1 MFGRGLRCF
10 DFANQMPFSVIL
22 LVGCCFTCDVS
33 LLSLSF
39 SVFLCLSLSFSV
51 FLCLSLSFSVF
62 LCLFLSLSLCLSLSL
77 SLSVSLSLSLSLSP
91 FSVLLCPSL
100 SLSLSVCAY
109 AGAAARRA
117 RSLGDAAVF
126 SPQGGGMLVLG
137 AAGLFC
143 LSGGELQAI
152 KENRKQNRLAQKRRK
167 NLLKADIVFCSCLF
181 LGGSSITLRRRQR
194 SYLVLIFS
202 CSSRPKRRK
211 QLRQERRSP
220 QAPAVAVL
228 GLLGQQSKAALNF
241 RRLLK
246 LLTFISSA
254 VQHHHRSLLFLTQ
267 AHIVLCHLLVTG

>member
-10 DFANQMPFSVIL
+10 DFANHMPFSIIL

-39 SVFLCLSLSFSV
+39 SVFLCFSLSFSV
-51 FLCLSLSFSVF
+51 LLCLSLSLFFS
-62 LCLFLSLSLCLSLSL
+62 LFFFLSL
-77 SLSVSLSLSLSLSP
+77 SLSVSLSLLRSLSLSP
-91 FSVLLCPSL
+91 LLCPSL
-100 SLSLSVCAY
+100 SFCLSLSVCAY

-137 AAGLFC
+137 AVGLLC
-143 LSGGELQAI
+143 LSRGELQAI

-167 NLLKADIVFCSCLF
+167 NLLKADIVFCSCFLF
-181 LGGSSITLRRRQR
+181 GGSSMTLRRRQR

-228 GLLGQQSKAALNF
+228 GP
-241 RRLLK
+241 
-246 LLTFISSA
+246 
-254 VQHHHRSLLFLTQ
+254 
-267 AHIVLCHLLVTG
+267 

>member
-10 DFANQMPFSVIL
+10 DFANQMPFSIIL

-51 FLCLSLSFSVF
+51 FL
-62 LCLFLSLSLCLSLSL
+62 SLCLSLSL
-77 SLSVSLSLSLSLSP
+77 SLSFSLSLSVSLSLSP
-91 FSVLLCPSL
+91 LLCPSL
-100 SLSLSVCAY
+100 SFSLSLSVCLSVCAY

-137 AAGLFC
+137 AVGLFC

-228 GLLGQQSKAALNF
+228 GF
-241 RRLLK
+241 
-246 LLTFISSA
+246 
-254 VQHHHRSLLFLTQ
+254 
-267 AHIVLCHLLVTG
+267 

>member
-10 DFANQMPFSVIL
+10 DFANQMPFSIIL

-39 SVFLCLSLSFSV
+39 SVFLSLSFS
-51 FLCLSLSFSVF
+51 
-62 LCLFLSLSLCLSLSL
+62 LFF
-77 SLSVSLSLSLSLSP
+77 SLSLSLSLSCGL
-91 FSVLLCPSL
+91 SLSTLLCPSL
-100 SLSLSVCAY
+100 SFSLSLSVCAY

-137 AAGLFC
+137 AVGLFC

-181 LGGSSITLRRRQR
+181 FGGSSITLRRRQR

-220 QAPAVAVL
+220 QAPVW
-228 GLLGQQSKAALNF
+228 
-241 RRLLK
+241 
-246 LLTFISSA
+246 
-254 VQHHHRSLLFLTQ
+254 LF
-267 AHIVLCHLLVTG
+267 

>member
-1 MFGRGLRCF
+1 M
-10 DFANQMPFSVIL
+10 SV
-22 LVGCCFTCDVS
+22 CC
-33 LLSLSF
+33 L
-39 SVFLCLSLSFSV
+39 VFLCLSLSFSI
-51 FLCLSLSFSVF
+51 FLCLSLSFS
-62 LCLFLSLSLCLSLSL
+62 L
-77 SLSVSLSLSLSLSP
+77 SLSVSLFRSLSLSLP
-91 FSVLLCPSL
+91 FSALLCP

-137 AAGLFC
+137 AVGLFC

-181 LGGSSITLRRRQR
+181 FGGSSITLRRRQR

-228 GLLGQQSKAALNF
+228 GLLGQQSKAALDVCWSCSLSFPPQCN
-241 RRLLK
+241 
-246 LLTFISSA
+246 IIIVPSS
-254 VQHHHRSLLFLTQ
+254 FLCKHT
-267 AHIVLCHLLVTG
+267 

>member
-77 SLSVSLSLSLSLSP
+77 SFGLSLSLSP
-91 FSVLLCPSL
+91 LLCPSLSFSL

>member
-1 MFGRGLRCF
+1 M
-10 DFANQMPFSVIL
+10 SV
-22 LVGCCFTCDVS
+22 CC
-33 LLSLSF
+33 L
-39 SVFLCLSLSFSV
+39 VFLCLSLSFSI
-51 FLCLSLSFSVF
+51 FLCLSLSFS
-62 LCLFLSLSLCLSLSL
+62 LSLCL
-77 SLSVSLSLSLSLSP
+77 SLSVSLSLSP
-91 FSVLLCPSL
+91 LLCPSLSFSVLL

-137 AAGLFC
+137 AVGLFC

-181 LGGSSITLRRRQR
+181 WWQFHHSSQAARKLSRADLQLLITAKEKEAAEAGEAQPTGASCGCSRTLGSTAK
-194 SYLVLIFS
+194 S
-202 CSSRPKRRK
+202 C
-211 QLRQERRSP
+211 
-220 QAPAVAVL
+220 
-228 GLLGQQSKAALNF
+228 F
-241 RRLLK
+241 RRLLE

>member
-10 DFANQMPFSVIL
+10 DFANHMPFSIIL

-39 SVFLCLSLSFSV
+39 SVFLCLSLFFFV
-51 FLCLSLSFSVF
+51 FLCLALS
-62 LCLFLSLSLCLSLSL
+62 SLSLLR
-77 SLSVSLSLSLSLSP
+77 SLSLSP
-91 FSVLLCPSL
+91 LLCPSL
-100 SLSLSVCAY
+100 SFCLSLSVCAY

-137 AAGLFC
+137 AVGLLC
-143 LSGGELQAI
+143 LSRGELQAI

-167 NLLKADIVFCSCLF
+167 NLLKADIVFCSCFLF
-181 LGGSSITLRRRQR
+181 GGSSMTLRRRQR

-228 GLLGQQSKAALNF
+228 GP
-241 RRLLK
+241 
-246 LLTFISSA
+246 
-254 VQHHHRSLLFLTQ
+254 
-267 AHIVLCHLLVTG
+267 

>member
-10 DFANQMPFSVIL
+10 DFANHMPFSIIL

-39 SVFLCLSLSFSV
+39 SVFLCLSLFFFV
-51 FLCLSLSFSVF
+51 FLCLALS
-62 LCLFLSLSLCLSLSL
+62 SLSL
-77 SLSVSLSLSLSLSP
+77 SCGLSLSLSP
-91 FSVLLCPSL
+91 LLCPSL
-100 SLSLSVCAY
+100 SFCLSLSVCAY

-137 AAGLFC
+137 AVGLLC
-143 LSGGELQAI
+143 LSRGELQAI

-167 NLLKADIVFCSCLF
+167 NLLKADIVFCSCFLF
-181 LGGSSITLRRRQR
+181 GGSSMTLRRRQR

-228 GLLGQQSKAALNF
+228 GP
-241 RRLLK
+241 
-246 LLTFISSA
+246 
-254 VQHHHRSLLFLTQ
+254 
-267 AHIVLCHLLVTG
+267 

>member
-10 DFANQMPFSVIL
+10 DFANHMPFSIIL

-39 SVFLCLSLSFSV
+39 SVFLCLSLFFFV
-51 FLCLSLSFSVF
+51 FLCLALS
-62 LCLFLSLSLCLSLSL
+62 SLSL
-77 SLSVSLSLSLSLSP
+77 SCGLSLSP
-91 FSVLLCPSL
+91 LLCPSL
-100 SLSLSVCAY
+100 SFCLSLSVCAY

-137 AAGLFC
+137 AVGLLC
-143 LSGGELQAI
+143 LSRGELQAI

-167 NLLKADIVFCSCLF
+167 NLLKADIVFCSCFLF
-181 LGGSSITLRRRQR
+181 GGSSMTLRRRQR

-228 GLLGQQSKAALNF
+228 GP
-241 RRLLK
+241 
-246 LLTFISSA
+246 
-254 VQHHHRSLLFLTQ
+254 
-267 AHIVLCHLLVTG
+267 

>member
-1 MFGRGLRCF
+1 M
-10 DFANQMPFSVIL
+10 SV
-22 LVGCCFTCDVS
+22 CC
-33 LLSLSF
+33 L
-39 SVFLCLSLSFSV
+39 VFLCLSLSFSI
-51 FLCLSLSFSVF
+51 FLCLSLSFS
-62 LCLFLSLSLCLSLSL
+62 LSLSL
-77 SLSVSLSLSLSLSP
+77 SFGLSLSP
-91 FSVLLCPSL
+91 LLCLLCSSL

-137 AAGLFC
+137 AVGLFC

-181 LGGSSITLRRRQR
+181 WWQFHHSSQAAKKLSRADLQLLITAKEKEAAEAGEAQPTGASCGCSRTLGSTAK
-194 SYLVLIFS
+194 S
-202 CSSRPKRRK
+202 C
-211 QLRQERRSP
+211 
-220 QAPAVAVL
+220 
-228 GLLGQQSKAALNF
+228 F
-241 RRLLK
+241 RRLME

>member
-1 MFGRGLRCF
+1 MNVAWVVLHCNRRIEAREHRQLIPHVRFQVPFLRPESQLKSG
-10 DFANQMPFSVIL
+10 FACA
-22 LVGCCFTCDVS
+22 G
-33 LLSLSF
+33 
-39 SVFLCLSLSFSV
+39 
-51 FLCLSLSFSVF
+51 
-62 LCLFLSLSLCLSLSL
+62 
-77 SLSVSLSLSLSLSP
+77 
-91 FSVLLCPSL
+91 LLC
-100 SLSLSVCAY
+100 
-109 AGAAARRA
+109 

-211 QLRQERRSP
+211 QPRQERRSP

>member
-1 MFGRGLRCF
+1 M
-10 DFANQMPFSVIL
+10 IL
-22 LVGCCFTCDVS
+22 QTKCILVLFYWWDVVS
-33 LLSLSF
+33 LVMSVCCL
-39 SVFLCLSLSFSV
+39 VFLCLSLSFSI
-51 FLCLSLSFSVF
+51 FLCLSLSFSLSVS
-62 LCLFLSLSLCLSLSL
+62 LFRSLSL
-77 SLSVSLSLSLSLSP
+77 SPSLP

-100 SLSLSVCAY
+100 SFSLSLSVCAY

-137 AAGLFC
+137 AVGLFC

-181 LGGSSITLRRRQR
+181 FGGSSITLRRRQR

-228 GLLGQQSKAALNF
+228 GLLGQQPKAALDVCWSCSLSFPPQCN
-241 RRLLK
+241 
-246 LLTFISSA
+246 IIIVPSS
-254 VQHHHRSLLFLTQ
+254 FLRKHT
-267 AHIVLCHLLVTG
+267 

>member
-10 DFANQMPFSVIL
+10 DFANHMPFSIIL

-39 SVFLCLSLSFSV
+39 SVFLCLSLFFFV
-51 FLCLSLSFSVF
+51 FLCLALSSLSLS
-62 LCLFLSLSLCLSLSL
+62 CGLSLSL
-77 SLSVSLSLSLSLSP
+77 P
-91 FSVLLCPSL
+91 FSVLLCPSV
-100 SLSLSVCAY
+100 SLCLSVCAY

-137 AAGLFC
+137 AVGLLC
-143 LSGGELQAI
+143 LSRGELQAI

-167 NLLKADIVFCSCLF
+167 NLLKADIVFCSCFLF
-181 LGGSSITLRRRQR
+181 GGSSMTLRRRQR

-228 GLLGQQSKAALNF
+228 GP
-241 RRLLK
+241 
-246 LLTFISSA
+246 
-254 VQHHHRSLLFLTQ
+254 
-267 AHIVLCHLLVTG
+267 

>member
-10 DFANQMPFSVIL
+10 DFANQMHFSIIL
-22 LVGCCFTCDVS
+22 LVGCCFTCNVRLLS
-33 LLSLSF
+33 RLSLSF
-39 SVFLCLSLSFSV
+39 SVFLYLSLSFSV
-51 FLCLSLSFSVF
+51 
-62 LCLFLSLSLCLSLSL
+62 FLSLSLCLSLS
-77 SLSVSLSLSLSLSP
+77 VSLSLSP
-91 FSVLLCPSL
+91 LLCPSLSFSVLL

-137 AAGLFC
+137 AVGLFC

-181 LGGSSITLRRRQR
+181 FGGSSITLRRRQR

-228 GLLGQQSKAALNF
+228 GLLGQQPKAALDVCWSCSLSFPPQCN
-241 RRLLK
+241 
-246 LLTFISSA
+246 IIIVPSS
-254 VQHHHRSLLFLTQ
+254 FLRKHT
-267 AHIVLCHLLVTG
+267 

>member
-10 DFANQMPFSVIL
+10 DFANHMPFSIIL

-51 FLCLSLSFSVF
+51 FLCLSLSCSVF
-62 LCLFLSLSLCLSLSL
+62 SLSLLR
-77 SLSVSLSLSLSLSP
+77 SLSLSP
-91 FSVLLCPSL
+91 LLCPSL
-100 SLSLSVCAY
+100 SFCLSLSVCAY

-137 AAGLFC
+137 AVGLLC
-143 LSGGELQAI
+143 LSRGELQAI

-167 NLLKADIVFCSCLF
+167 NLLKADIVFCSCFLF
-181 LGGSSITLRRRQR
+181 GGSSMTLRRRQR

-228 GLLGQQSKAALNF
+228 GP
-241 RRLLK
+241 
-246 LLTFISSA
+246 
-254 VQHHHRSLLFLTQ
+254 
-267 AHIVLCHLLVTG
+267 